1 MLVVMKNIRLNS
13 LLVIMLLVGACAAN
27 AALYRGVDAEGN
39 VVYSDRPFEDA
50 EEFTPPAI
58 SVVDTPESK
67 AAKKA
72 AKKAAEV
79 EKSAEFKYTDFDI
92 ASPANKETI
101 RNQPD
106 VVVSLKLKPGLNTAE
121 SHSIWLLLDG
131 KPVVKNSKSLSLS
144 LGRLIRGAHT
154 LQAQV
159 RDGNGK
165 IVVRTRAVVV
175 YIHQTS
181 G

>member
-13 LLVIMLLVGACAAN
+13 LLVIILVVGACAAN

-72 AKKAAEV
+72 AEV
-79 EKSAEFKYTDFDI
+79 EKPAEFKYTDFDI

-131 KPVVKNSKSLSLS
+131 KLVVKNSKSLSLS